1 MEDAG
6 EQREAHDG
14 VGGAGG
20 AVPAG
25 SLPLLN
31 SALLGLSGV
40 SDSFRFPVLLTP
52 RMIKRVSSWE
62 TYLLQSIRGLNFM
75 RYLGSNSSGIVM
87 EINPSTFIE
96 SPLPTTHSQI

>member
-14 VGGAGG
+14 AGGAGG

-40 SDSFRFPVLLTP
+40 SDSLQPHGLQPPMGFSRQEYWSGVPLP
-52 RMIKRVSSWE
+52 SPC
-62 TYLLQSIRGLNFM
+62 QSILSFKQNW
-75 RYLGSNSSGIVM
+75 
-87 EINPSTFIE
+87 INPNTSLSFNSTFTQFLLKQTY
-96 SPLPTTHSQI
+96 S

>member
-40 SDSFRFPVLLTP
+40 SDS
-52 RMIKRVSSWE
+52 
-62 TYLLQSIRGLNFM
+62 LQPHEL
-75 RYLGSNSSGIVM
+75 
-87 EINPSTFIE
+87 
-96 SPLPTTHSQI
+96 